1 MINRNIHPV
10 VIFVLHVNVKG
21 SERRGYLSTEQA
33 LADYATLATHLKTNV
48 TGTTKS
54 DIIVW
59 GSGYSGMLAVWMRVK
74 YPHLAKLY
82 VFNPILQRSEK

>member
-1 MINRNIHPV
+1 M
-10 VIFVLHVNVKG
+10 KG

-33 LADYATLATHLKTNV
+33 LADYASLAAHLKANR
-48 TGTTKS
+48 TGTLKS
-54 DIIVW
+54 DLIAW

-82 VFNPILQRSEK
+82 VLYS